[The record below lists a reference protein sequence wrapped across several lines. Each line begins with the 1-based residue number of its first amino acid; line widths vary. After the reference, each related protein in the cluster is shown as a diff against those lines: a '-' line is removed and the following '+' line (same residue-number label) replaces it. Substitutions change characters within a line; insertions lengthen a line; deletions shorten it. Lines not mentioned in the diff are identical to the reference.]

1 MSLEFHSEGRER
13 LSELA
18 GSGMT
23 VSECTR
29 EKARKQTNG
38 MFFSK
43 SDQSEAHG
51 DHACMAD
58 ESDSFVSRL
67 QTDVCVIIAS
77 QSAGGK

>member
-1 MSLEFHSEGRER
+1 
-13 LSELA
+13 
-18 GSGMT
+18 
-23 VSECTR
+23 
-29 EKARKQTNG
+29 

-58 ESDSFVSRL
+58 ESNSFISRL
-67 QTDVCVIIAS
+67 QTDICVIIAS